1 MRKHFI
7 VGSRQSQLALIQ
19 TQLVIDSLIRFYH
32 DNFFEIKKMSTKGD
46 QVLDVALSKIGD
58 KGLFTHE
65 LETAIAEGS
74 VDFAVHS
81 LKDLPTKLPPFM
93 VIGAITKREIE
104 NDVLIF
110 RLSHPCKSLSELP
123 PGSVIG
129 SSSLRRIAQL
139 KMMYP
144 KLVFKDIRGNL
155 NTRFKKLDDISLGY
169 DAIILAHAG
178 VKRLGPEFE
187 TRISAILEDL
197 YWAPGQGA
205 LAIETREGNEE
216 VLDLLKCVHDK
227 ASAAACI
234 SERSFLEAL
243 GGGCQIP
250 LGVKSKLSE
259 DQKTLYLSGRVLNLD
274 GTKCVE
280 GEVSGD
286 MNEPIQLGQKLALI
300 LKEKGAHQILQE
312 VRNLTSGE

>member
-1 MRKHFI
+1 

-19 TQLVIDSLIRFYH
+19 TQLVIDYLSKVYH
-32 DNFFEIKKMSTKGD
+32 EYTFEIKKLSTKGD

-58 KGLFTHE
+58 KGLFTSE
-65 LETAIAEGS
+65 LEAAIAEGS

-81 LKDLPTKLPPFM
+81 LKDLPTTLPPKM
-93 VIGAITKREIE
+93 VIGAIPKREIE

-110 RLSHPCKSLSELP
+110 RLSHPYKSLSELP

-139 KMMYP
+139 KRIYP
-144 KLVFKDIRGNL
+144 LLVFKDVRGNL

-178 VKRLGPEFE
+178 VKRMGPEFE
-187 TRISAILEDL
+187 NRISSILDDL

-216 VLDLLKCVHDK
+216 VLQLLKCIHDQS
-227 ASAAACI
+227 SAAACI

-243 GGGCQIP
+243 GGGCQVP
-250 LGVKSKLSE
+250 LGVKSKFSDNE
-259 DQKTLYLSGRVLNLD
+259 KTLYLKGRVLNLD
-274 GTKCVE
+274 GTKCIE
-280 GEVSGD
+280 GEVMGD
-286 MNEPIQLGQKLALI
+286 VSVAIQLGQKLALK
-300 LKEKGAHQILQE
+300 LKEEGAHQILQE
-312 VRNLTSGE
+312 VRNLTTGE

>member
-1 MRKHFI
+1 

-19 TQLVIDSLIRFYH
+19 TQLVIDYLSKVYH
-32 DNFFEIKKMSTKGD
+32 EYTFEIKKLSTKGD

-65 LETAIAEGS
+65 LEAAIAEGS

-81 LKDLPTKLPPFM
+81 LKDLPTTLPPKM
-93 VIGAITKREIE
+93 VIGAIPKREIE

-110 RLSHPCKSLSELP
+110 RLSHPYKSLSELP

-139 KMMYP
+139 KRMYP
-144 KLVFKDIRGNL
+144 LLVFKDVRGNL

-178 VKRLGPEFE
+178 VKRMGPEFE
-187 TRISAILEDL
+187 NRISSILDDL

-216 VLDLLKCVHDK
+216 VLELLKCIHDK
-227 ASAAACI
+227 DSAAACL

-243 GGGCQIP
+243 GGGCQVP
-250 LGVKSKLSE
+250 LGVKSKFSDNE
-259 DQKTLYLSGRVLNLD
+259 KTLYLKGRVLNLD
-274 GTKCVE
+274 GTKCIE
-280 GEVSGD
+280 GEVMGD
-286 MNEPIQLGQKLALI
+286 SSVAIQLGQKLALK
-300 LKEKGAHQILQE
+300 LKEEGAHQILQE

>member
-1 MRKHFI
+1 
-7 VGSRQSQLALIQ
+7 
-19 TQLVIDSLIRFYH
+19 VIDYLSKVYH
-32 DNFFEIKKMSTKGD
+32 EYTFEIKKLSTKGD

-65 LETAIAEGS
+65 LEAAIAEGS

-81 LKDLPTKLPPFM
+81 LKDLPTTLPPKM

-104 NDVLIF
+104 NDVLII
-110 RLSHPCKSLSELP
+110 RLSHPYKSLSELP

-139 KMMYP
+139 KRMYP
-144 KLVFKDIRGNL
+144 LLVFKDVRGNL

-178 VKRLGPEFE
+178 VKRMGPEFE
-187 TRISAILEDL
+187 NRISSILDDL

-216 VLDLLKCVHDK
+216 VLELLKCIHDK
-227 ASAAACI
+227 DSAAACL

-243 GGGCQIP
+243 GGGCQVP
-250 LGVKSKLSE
+250 LGVKSKFSDNE
-259 DQKTLYLSGRVLNLD
+259 KTLNLKGRVLNLD
-274 GTKCVE
+274 GTKCIE
-280 GEVSGD
+280 GEVMGD
-286 MNEPIQLGQKLALI
+286 SSVAIQLGQKLALK
-300 LKEKGAHQILQE
+300 LKEEGAHQILQE